1 MSEARPPRHWSLQSM
16 PIVNMSIY
24 RQLFDFLSLASIAIS
39 IAKIEREGRRSPKR
53 ARPSEHSSHHQ
64 QGGAKFNFL
73 ADAWVAGGRLGW
85 TAVAAVIIG
94 LRKN

>member
-1 MSEARPPRHWSLQSM
+1 
-16 PIVNMSIY
+16 
-24 RQLFDFLSLASIAIS
+24 LASIAIS

>member
-1 MSEARPPRHWSLQSM
+1 M
-16 PIVNMSIY
+16 PIGTMPIY

-39 IAKIEREGRRSPKR
+39 IAKIEREGRRSPKH

-64 QGGAKFNFL
+64 QGGAKFKFL